1 MIGTIRKHSKW
12 LWLVIIIAT
21 IISFVFWG
29 AGPSRM
35 GNGSGGSATGDY
47 GTIYGHKI
55 TQQAFIEA
63 RNEFYIF
70 YWFRSHEWPDANP
83 NFTET
88 ELANEVYV
96 RLMLFQKATDL
107 GIHVGEPEVVTAA
120 NDLLNSLNRNGQIV
134 PLTEF
139 VKQVLQPKGLT
150 AVDFKN
156 FVRQYL
162 IMEQLQQSIGLT
174 GELITP
180 QAAAA
185 AYQRDHQELS
195 AQMVVFSASNYLS
208 SVTVTPDAVAKFYS
222 NYLAAYR
229 LPDRSQVS
237 YVAFDVSNYVA
248 AAEQKLGRTNLDSQV
263 EMNFRRSGMQAVP
276 GAKTPE
282 EAKARIREALLW
294 PRAKE
299 AARQDANTLASTVF
313 AQEPARAENLT
324 TIAQQKGLTVHVTA
338 PFAGEFGP
346 EEFVAP
352 PAFTKAAFG
361 LTTDVPFAGPI
372 VGEYAV
378 YILAYNKQLPSEIP
392 PLDQIRDRVTR
403 DYQWREAVFQAWH
416 AGTDFARSLTGM
428 TADRGFASLC
438 VAAGL
443 QPQVLPP
450 FSLSTQ
456 ALPELGERAEMNLV
470 KQAAFTTPVGKASGF
485 VTNNAGG
492 FIVYVQSRLPV
503 DQAKMNSELPPYQTA
518 FRRERQNEAFNQW
531 VNLEANRQLR
541 DTPAFRQA
549 AAPGIPRK

>member
-12 LWLVIIIAT
+12 LWLIIIVAT

-29 AGPSRM
+29 AGPSRLN
-35 GNGSGGSATGDY
+35 NGGGGAATGDY
-47 GTIYGHKI
+47 GTIYGHKV
-55 TQQAFIEA
+55 TQQAFFDA
-63 RNEFYIF
+63 RNEFYLF

-96 RLMLFQKATDL
+96 RLMLLQKAADL
-107 GIHVGEPEVVTAA
+107 GIHVSDDSVVTAA
-120 NDLLNSLNRNGQIV
+120 NEMLSSLNRNGQIV
-134 PLTEF
+134 PLSEF

-150 AVDFKN
+150 AEDFKN

-162 IMEQLQQSIGLT
+162 VMEQLQQAIGLT
-174 GELITP
+174 GQLITP
-180 QAAAA
+180 QEAAA

-195 AQMVVFSASNYLS
+195 AQMVVFSASNYL
-208 SVTVTPDAVAKFYS
+208 
-222 NYLAAYR
+222 AAYR
-229 LPDRSQVS
+229 LPDRVQVS
-237 YVAFDVSNYVA
+237 YVAFDVSNYFA
-248 AAEQKLGRTNLDSQV
+248 AAEQKLGRTNLDNQV
-263 EMNFRRSGMQAVP
+263 EMNFRRAGMQAVP

-282 EAKARIREALLW
+282 EAKARIREALLSKS
-294 PRAKE
+294 AKD
-299 AARQDANTLASTVF
+299 AARQDANALASAVF

-324 TIAQQKGLTVHVTA
+324 TIAQQKGLAVHATA

-346 EEFVAP
+346 EEFLAP

-372 VGEYAV
+372 VGETAV
-378 YILAYNKQLPSEIP
+378 YILAYGKQFPSEIP
-392 PLDQIRDRVTR
+392 PLAEIRDRVTR
-403 DYQWREAVFQAWH
+403 DYQWREAVMQARRS
-416 AGTDFARSLTGM
+416 GTNFVRTLAGM
-428 TADRGFASLC
+428 TADSSFASLC

-456 ALPELGERAEMNLV
+456 ALPELGERTELSLV
-470 KQAAFTTPVGKASGF
+470 KQAAFTTPVGKPSGF
-485 VTNNAGG
+485 VETSDGG

-503 DQAKMNSELPPYQTA
+503 DQAKMNSEMPQFLAA
-518 FRRERQNEAFNQW
+518 FRRARQSEAFNQW

-549 AAPGIPRK
+549 AAPGAPGAPRK